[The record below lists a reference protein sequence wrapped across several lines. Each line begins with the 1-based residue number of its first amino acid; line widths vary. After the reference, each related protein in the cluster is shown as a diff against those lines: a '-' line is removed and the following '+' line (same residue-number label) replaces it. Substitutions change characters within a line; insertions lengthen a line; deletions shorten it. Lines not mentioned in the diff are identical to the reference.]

1 MGVNFNLGGKRLNPP
16 SGIIVNYPRTIKKIV
31 VSWNKIISNDSSIEC
46 IRYNIYRG
54 QSINGLFVKLNTQE
68 LSTNIFEDKNINVNP
83 NIRYYYK
90 ISTIAYFNDGTRT
103 ESKFSEPTSY
113 KIETDNKWFKKINER
128 NMWILKNDAVLM
140 DLYVRKIDG
149 EQCPNCYDEYRGQ
162 SSNSNCPI
170 CYGTGIVGG
179 YEPCV
184 QLYIRQKPANI
195 QINQEN
201 SGFVLNSTP
210 GAWTI
215 SSIQIRN
222 RDLLINPEGKMFV
235 ITSSQVNHAAG
246 YLFHQE
252 FQMTELD
259 PKDNRYNIERKTLY
273 TEF

>member
-1 MGVNFNLGGKRLNPP
+1 MNINFNLNGKRLNPP
-16 SGIIVNYPRTIKKIV
+16 SGIIVNYPRNIKKIV
-31 VSWNKIISNDSSIEC
+31 VSWNNVTYNRKEVRY

-54 QSINGLFVKLNTQE
+54 QSINGLYMKVNKTE
-68 LSTNIFEDKNINVNP
+68 LDRNMFEDNLINLNP

-90 ISTIAYFNDGTRT
+90 ISTVAYFHDGTRT
-103 ESKFSEPTSY
+103 ESKFSEPQTHVV
-113 KIETDNKWFKKINER
+113 ETENKWFTKMNER

-149 EQCPNCYDEYRGQ
+149 EKCPNCYDEYRGQ
-162 SSNSNCPI
+162 ASNSRCSI

-179 YEPCV
+179 YEPAF
-184 QLYIRQKPANI
+184 QLYIRQKPVVQ
-195 QINQEN
+195 QITKEN
-201 SGFVLNSTP
+201 SGLVLNSTP

-215 SSIQIRN
+215 SSIQIKN
-222 RDLLINPEGKMFV
+222 RDLLINPEGKIFAV
-235 ITSSQVNHAAG
+235 TTSQVSHAAG

-259 PKDNRYNIERKTLY
+259 PTDNRYNIERKTLY